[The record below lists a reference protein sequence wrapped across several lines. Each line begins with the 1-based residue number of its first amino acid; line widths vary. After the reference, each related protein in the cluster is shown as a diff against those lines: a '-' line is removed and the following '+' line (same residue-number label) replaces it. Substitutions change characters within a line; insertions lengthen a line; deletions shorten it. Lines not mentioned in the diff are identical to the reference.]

1 MSEQTQTAQGGF
13 VQGITLPVVGGC
25 CGTAGASPTTS
36 CCSEPVMASAPPAGV
51 QAARLEDSTSRATTT
66 DQLRGKEKGQFD
78 SPGISR
84 RERIAHAR
92 FSASHL

>member
-51 QAARLEDSTSRATTT
+51 QAAAGCCGEPVVISVSSSSEPAATGCCGEPVAP
-66 DQLRGKEKGQFD
+66 QEKPSVPSQSCCG
-78 SPGISR
+78 
-84 RERIAHAR
+84 
-92 FSASHL
+92 

>member
-36 CCSEPVMASAPPAGV
+36 CCGEPVVISVSSSSEPAAAGCCGEPVAP
-51 QAARLEDSTSRATTT
+51 Q
-66 DQLRGKEKGQFD
+66 EKPSVPSQSCCG
-78 SPGISR
+78 
-84 RERIAHAR
+84 
-92 FSASHL
+92 